1 MTICSFSARRRYFER
16 SSLTSLRGTLFMS
29 LASLS
34 QPVIRVG
41 FRDDGDD
48 PDAAIAN
55 IVEDS
60 DFADPKAKLWAPFA
74 CKALDPGAGDIGR
87 LMAQMAL
94 QPVSDLRPAIHL
106 SGA

>member
-1 MTICSFSARRRYFER
+1 
-16 SSLTSLRGTLFMS
+16 MS
-29 LASLS
+29 LAYLS

-94 QPVSDLRPAIHL
+94 QPVSDLRPDIRLQGSQVLDGLRGEEDLVAHRWL
-106 SGA
+106 YYSHN